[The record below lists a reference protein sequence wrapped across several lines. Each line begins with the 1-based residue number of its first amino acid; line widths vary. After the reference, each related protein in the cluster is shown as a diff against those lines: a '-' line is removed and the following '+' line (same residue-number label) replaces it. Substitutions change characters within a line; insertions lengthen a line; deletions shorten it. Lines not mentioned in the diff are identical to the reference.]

1 MYLIGMWNYLSFGP
15 SCIRINQSAIR
26 SRHQQEIA
34 IQKHHKSIYD
44 IVRSHLSEHYFIPM
58 TTTILKQYSN
68 QLLHDFN
75 FSYFSPLSYHDEI
88 LTLNQAT
95 KGYNFY
101 VGTEK
106 EFDKKAQ
113 SFFQDTNAF
122 IELKENPFNTI
133 QDNDGIPVRPIE
145 NTIHAPTT
153 NISNYLDEIIRPIFD
168 KECQNTTIIDGVSLI

>member
-95 KGYNFY
+95 K
-101 VGTEK
+101 
-106 EFDKKAQ
+106 
-113 SFFQDTNAF
+113 DTNAF

-133 QDNDGIPVRPIE
+133 QDNV
-145 NTIHAPTT
+145 IHLL
-153 NISNYLDEIIRPIFD
+153 NQIRAKKFIWAM
-168 KECQNTTIIDGVSLI
+168 